1 MAHPLYIAE
10 NAVESFIDHWLC
22 GLRPS
27 LRLTTRYDGSIVVES
42 DIISAPVLLAQKPV
56 YDISHHR
63 RHKSWTLARQRRKIV
78 RTLKPPSPSSQK
90 HDTLPICPSNL
101 SKVDSAVQ
109 ALKVLVDVA
118 CETAQS
124 VPVLPKKI
132 LSVEPVAQIDIP
144 PRKIY
149 HPSLINASKAFYD
162 KHPSDLSRE
171 ERDKFKFYLQ
181 HKRSC
186 GEPVETDVVY
196 LPTSMRNCLHCG
208 HPT

>member
-10 NAVESFIDHWLC
+10 NAVKSFVDLWLR
-22 GLRPS
+22 GLQPS
-27 LRLTTRYDGSIVVES
+27 LHLTTKFDGSIVVES
-42 DIISAPVLLAQKPV
+42 DVISAPVLLAQKPV
-56 YDISHHR
+56 CDHFHR
-63 RHKSWTLARQRRKIV
+63 RHKSGNLARQRRKII
-78 RTLKPPSPSSQK
+78 RTLNPPSPSSQK
-90 HDTLPICPSNL
+90 QDISPSNL
-101 SKVDSAVQ
+101 SKVDAAVQ
-109 ALKVLVDVA
+109 AVKVLANVA
-118 CETAQS
+118 CETTL
-124 VPVLPKKI
+124 PVSPKKI
-132 LSVEPVAQIDIP
+132 LSVEKVTDINIS

-149 HPSLINASKAFYD
+149 HPSIINASKAFYD